1 MSDPGSRLRKRAT
14 TVHSEDPVEIR
25 RESTQLLHETI
36 DCDVA
41 LFFRCARNEETDTIE
56 YNAPV
61 TSTDSPFAESVIDQ
75 CSGEV
80 LDSPWLPPHLDP
92 EIVDTF
98 VRTRN
103 YYDNSRLEAYEVQR
117 RVIRPLGIYDQMR
130 MVVYDG
136 DRFLGWLGMMRK
148 STAFSKR
155 EQQIA
160 SCAVSQLK
168 SNLANA
174 DALESGTTEEGLFAV
189 VSSDGRLEH
198 ASRPF
203 AAWLD
208 EERTTY
214 LRQRIRDVDTGT
226 SRGGIEIAVGAEV
239 RVTRLDA
246 TGSTRYLVNIEHPEL
261 LRVRP
266 EYWLTER
273 QLEIAEFAV
282 AGATTSEI
290 ADTLDISPHTVKTH
304 LKNAYARLGIGS
316 RTELANML
324 SASDSASR

>member
-1 MSDPGSRLRKRAT
+1 MSDPGSILRKRAT

-25 RESTQLLHETI
+25 RESTRLLRETI

-41 LFFRCARNEETDTIE
+41 LFFRCARNEETDIIE
-56 YNAPV
+56 YNGPITA
-61 TSTDSPFAESVIDQ
+61 TDSPCAESIVDQ
-75 CSGEV
+75 CNGEV
-80 LDSPWLPPHLDP
+80 LDAPWLPPHLDP
-92 EIVDTF
+92 KIVDTF
-98 VRTRN
+98 IRTRSF
-103 YYDNSRLEAYEVQR
+103 YKKSRLDSYEVQR
-117 RVIRPLGIYDQMR
+117 RLIRPLGICDQMR

-136 DRFLGWLGMMRK
+136 DRFLGWLGLMRK
-148 STAFSKR
+148 STTFSNR
-155 EQQIA
+155 EQQIV
-160 SCAVSQLK
+160 CRAVSQFK
-168 SNLANA
+168 SNIANA
-174 DALESGTTEEGLFAV
+174 DALESGAANEGLFAV
-189 VSSDGRLEH
+189 FSSDGRLEH
-198 ASRPF
+198 ASHPF
-203 AAWLD
+203 ADWLD

-246 TGSTRYLVNIEHPEL
+246 TGSTRYLVNVEHPEL

-273 QLEIAEFAV
+273 QLEIAKFAV

-316 RTELANML
+316 RTELATML